1 MYKRQEFPLTITN
14 SLAQTVHVKVVV
26 TSENPQRIDIPD
38 TQVVAIQ
45 PKETQTIKFAPKAS
59 SNGVVEM
66 QAHLSTPSGRL
77 LGSQSTFV
85 VKATQMDDV
94 GWIIIVVSAL
104 VLIIATVLRIRQVTA
119 NSQRDT
125 ETAARD
131 AKQPATKLDDI
142 SDSTPATPA
151 QQDQEAASSDDSAR
165 SSHTD
170 TGDLTA

>member
-1 MYKRQEFPLTITN
+1 
-14 SLAQTVHVKVVV
+14 
-26 TSENPQRIDIPD
+26 
-38 TQVVAIQ
+38 
-45 PKETQTIKFAPKAS
+45 
-59 SNGVVEM
+59 M

-142 SDSTPATPA
+142 SDSTSATPA
-151 QQDQEAASSDDSAR
+151 R
-165 SSHTD
+165 
-170 TGDLTA
+170 GGR